1 MANIIYN
8 NAKSALNA
16 YPWTSDTW
24 KILLTTSSYTPDI
37 DAHVYVS
44 DVTNELVGTGYVRK
58 TLAGQAVSIDT
69 GNDRADF
76 KANNVTWT
84 AIQADTAAKAIVY
97 RFVTV
102 DGDSPI
108 IACLDITPA
117 TITNGGDFTLEWD
130 GQLVNGRLFSIG

>member
-16 YPWTSDTW
+16 YPWTSGTW

-84 AIQADTAAKAIVY
+84 AIQAGTAAKAIVY